1 MEFTLIDKIS
11 RPLDVCLTQAYDATV
26 SGNSAMSI
34 VQECQVRKLL
44 QDALDCGYASAD
56 ELYKLSSNAN
66 IPYRAASEIA
76 ARCPK

>member
-1 MEFTLIDKIS
+1 
-11 RPLDVCLTQAYDATV
+11 
-26 SGNSAMSI
+26 MSI

-44 QDALDCGYASAD
+44 QDALDCGYAIAD
-56 ELYKLSSNAN
+56 ELYKLSSNAT